1 MISGAIGQGMPG
13 TENEVASMDL
23 ADFVSM
29 SSFWPPEHV
38 CQPYSWV
45 GHIPFAFWIVEASR
59 PDVLVELGT
68 HTGNSYFSFC
78 QAVKRLSLPTLCHA
92 VDTWEGDEHA
102 GFYGEDVFQAV
113 AGKNR
118 LEYDSFS
125 RLIRSRFDEAHTG
138 FENESIDL
146 LHIDG
151 LHTYEAVKHDFER
164 WLPKMSRRGIVLL
177 HDTNVYERNFGVS
190 ILFQELA
197 QRYPTFEFLHSHG
210 LGAIGVGADLP
221 RPVHALFQASGDES
235 SRDQVRACYQ
245 RLGQVVLEQFTRA
258 DFETLASSLS
268 GELNRVRENLVSAQ
282 SHIVTLEGC
291 LQTYKEHFSLL
302 EEARHTATEQC
313 SLLEAARQHA
323 QRERT
328 EAQEALVLA
337 KQQIESER
345 ATTQGA
351 LALAGKQIEMHAQRI
366 QTLENRES
374 TLEAEKRCAQEEIT
388 DLCDRLSAHREHIH
402 QIQQSLGWMLLNRAR
417 VVRSRL
423 IRADSGSG
431 RFWTG
436 MTRLFKSVPRIAGS
450 PESDR

>member
-1 MISGAIGQGMPG
+1 
-13 TENEVASMDL
+13 
-23 ADFVSM
+23 
-29 SSFWPPEHV
+29 
-38 CQPYSWV
+38 
-45 GHIPFAFWIVEASR
+45 
-59 PDVLVELGT
+59 
-68 HTGNSYFSFC
+68 
-78 QAVKRLSLPTLCHA
+78 

-113 AGKNR
+113 AVRNR

-125 RLIRSRFDEAHTG
+125 RLIRSRFDEAHAG

-282 SHIVTLEGC
+282 GHIVALEGC

-302 EEARHTATEQC
+302 EEARHTATQQC

-323 QRERT
+323 DRERT

-337 KQQIESER
+337 KQQIEAQAQHFESEWNR
-345 ATTQGA
+345 AQEA
-351 LALAGKQIEMHAQRI
+351 LALTEQQIQMNGKRI
-366 QTLENRES
+366 QTLEERES
-374 TLEAEKRCAQEEIT
+374 TLEAEKQRSIEEMAE
-388 DLCDRLSAHREHIH
+388 LLDRLSVHREQIQ

-417 VVRSRL
+417 IVRGRL
-423 IRADSGSG
+423 IRADSGSA

-436 MTRLFKSVPRIAGS
+436 LTRLFKS
-450 PESDR
+450 ESAPLS

>member
-13 TENEVASMDL
+13 TENEVANMDL

-113 AGKNR
+113 AGRNR

-177 HDTNVYERNFGVS
+177 HDTNVYERDFGVS

-221 RPVHALFQASGDES
+221 GPVRNLFQASGNES
-235 SRDQVRACYQ
+235 SRESVRACYQ
-245 RLGQVVLEQFTRA
+245 RLGQVVLEQCTRA
-258 DFETLASSLS
+258 DLEAITGSLN
-268 GELNRVRENLVSAQ
+268 GELNRARENLVSAQ
-282 SHIVTLEGC
+282 TQIVGLEHC
-291 LQTYKEHFSLL
+291 LDHYKRHCSNL
-302 EEARHTATEQC
+302 ET
-313 SLLEAARQHA
+313 ARQSA
-323 QRERT
+323 ESERAM
-328 EAQEALVLA
+328 AQEALALA
-337 KQQIESER
+337 KEQIDVQARHSDSER
-345 ATTQGA
+345 VKAQEA
-351 LALAGKQIEMHAQRI
+351 LALAEQQIQMHGKRI
-366 QTLENRES
+366 QTLEERES
-374 TLEAEKRCAQEEIT
+374 TLEAEKQRSREE
-388 DLCDRLSAHREHIH
+388 LAELLDRLSVHREQIQ

-417 VVRSRL
+417 AVRSRL

-436 MTRLFKSVPRIAGS
+436 LTRLFKSEGASVP
-450 PESDR
+450 